1 MGTQLQAIQDFKNN
15 PNAQT
20 ILNQYLAGLNIN
32 AQDLSNPKNQT
43 LVLDQRL
50 SVEQNKLTQLTA
62 YLNAQNLIINPTV
75 ENIQQELQK
84 LPNPISEADL
94 QTLRNEEKLIPKNG
108 EISKLQIDQKLQAN
122 FHLAI
127 HKL

>member
-1 MGTQLQAIQDFKNN
+1 MNK
-15 PNAQT
+15 
-20 ILNQYLAGLNIN
+20 YLAGLNIN
-32 AQDLSNPKNQT
+32 AHDLSNPQNQT
-43 LVLDQRL
+43 FVLDQRL
-50 SVEQNKLTQLTA
+50 SIEQNKLTQLTA

-94 QTLRNEEKLIPKNG
+94 QTLRNEEKLIPQNG
-108 EISKLQIDQKLQAN
+108 EISKLQIDQKLQAH
-122 FHLAI
+122 FHLAL